1 MQAARPF
8 AAAPRPAA
16 GVLSPQCAD
25 PAMSGRSRRTG
36 GLAAWCRHWLSLATI
51 PAIVVLALLV
61 LLIGGM
67 TAATHALIQ
76 RNEAHAAEEAFARA
90 REHARLLQA
99 EWTDTL
105 ARIDGLQRLARLV
118 TLARLAH
125 DSATQAKLT
134 DELRSAVSVTMPTI
148 TQVSAVD
155 PKGAVMWSTLRVPDQ
170 PIDLANREHVKAIIS
185 QDKDHFI
192 GRPVIGLLSQRLS
205 IHFSVALRGPD
216 GALLG
221 LTVVSLDTSQIN
233 TMVHG
238 LDPRGQNFVSILRRD
253 GVVLAHSD
261 GRGVGLDLAARS
273 PKIPQL
279 LMQEDTQWRGP
290 SMIDGVRRF
299 IVGRTLPGMDT
310 AVVVA
315 LDEARELAPARAA
328 AAQMWRWSVLLDVC
342 LAALAALLLALLAQN
357 RRVRLERLRHAEYRA
372 QETFLRQIADE
383 AIDLIALLDA
393 DHRFLYVNPACRRLM
408 GMEQAALLGQ
418 VASNCIAPNYRAE
431 LQAVLDSLTLGG
443 GPHRLLVPLLRPDS
457 GTPRWIEIEA
467 SHIDWPPQDTSH
479 QRGCFFIARDVTE
492 RKQADDALQRAR
504 EDLETVSRA
513 GPGALYRLALA
524 SDGTR
529 RLLFLAD
536 IGRAYLGFTY
546 EEARAPGFFQA
557 VLHPADLAAYEAG
570 IAALRRDGEATMEYR
585 LQDRDGTF
593 RWIRDTCVVTE
604 ARKGKLLISGYCSE
618 ITREKEQA
626 EQLEQAQR
634 LLSLGEMASGLA
646 HELNQPLAAIS
657 LAAENGKILLTRGAA
672 ALPAASEKFGRI
684 ASLAERAAAII
695 ESMRVFGRAD
705 APPPVLLN
713 LADTVRDA
721 LGVMRA
727 RLERERIAVVF
738 NVPDLLPQV
747 TAVPV
752 LLQQV
757 VINLIVNA
765 CDAYRTSETIEPRRQ
780 IDIALWADPAT
791 VWLEVADRAGGIP
804 PETLARV
811 FEPFFTTKSHGGTGM
826 GLAVSYG
833 IVRQLG
839 GSITAHNRLGGAV
852 FQIGLPAHHPY
863 RSVDDEPALEP
874 IREPVSIAEP
884 LR

>member
-1 MQAARPF
+1 
-8 AAAPRPAA
+8 
-16 GVLSPQCAD
+16 
-25 PAMSGRSRRTG
+25 
-36 GLAAWCRHWLSLATI
+36 
-51 PAIVVLALLV
+51 VVLAILA
-61 LLIGGM
+61 LLIGGA
-67 TAATHALIQ
+67 TAATCALVQ
-76 RNEAHAAEEAFARA
+76 RNETHAADEAFARA

-99 EWTDTL
+99 EWIDTL
-105 ARIDGLQRLARLV
+105 ARIEGLQRLARLV
-118 TLARLAH
+118 TLAQLAH
-125 DSATQAKLT
+125 DASAQARLT
-134 DELRSAVSVTMPTI
+134 EELRSAVSVTMPTI
-148 TQVSAVD
+148 TQVSAVAPD
-155 PKGAVMWSTLRVPDQ
+155 GMVMWSTLRVPDQ
-170 PIDLANREHVKAIIS
+170 PLDLSQREHVQAITVHGMD
-185 QDKDHFI
+185 QFI
-192 GRPVIGLLSQRLS
+192 GRPVIGTLSQRLS
-205 IHFSVALRGPD
+205 IHFANALRAPD
-216 GALLG
+216 RDLLA

-233 TMVHG
+233 SMAHG
-238 LDPRGQNFVSILRRD
+238 LDPRGQNFVSVLRCD
-253 GVVLAHSD
+253 GVILAHSD
-261 GRGVGLDLAARS
+261 GRGVGMDLTARL
-273 PKIPQL
+273 PKMPQL
-279 LMQEDTQWRGP
+279 LTREDTQWRGP
-290 SMIDGVRRF
+290 GMIDGVRRF
-299 IVGRTLPGMDT
+299 MVARALPGTDT

-315 LDEARELAPARAA
+315 LDEAHELAPTRAA
-328 AAQMWRWSVLLDVC
+328 AAQIWRWSLLLDVC
-342 LAALAALLLALLAQN
+342 LASLAALVLALLSQH
-357 RRVRLERLRHAEYRA
+357 RRVREERLRHAGYRA

-408 GMEQAALLGQ
+408 GVEPAALLGQ
-418 VASNCIAPNYRAE
+418 VVSNCIAPDHRAQ
-431 LQAVLDSLTLGG
+431 LQAVLDSLTLGAR
-443 GPHRLLVPLLRPDS
+443 PHRLLVPLVHPDN
-457 GTPRWIEIEA
+457 GTSRWIEIEA
-467 SHIDWPPQDTSH
+467 SHIEWPPENPAR

-557 VLHPADLAAYEAG
+557 VLHPADMPVYEAA
-570 IAALRRDGEATMEYR
+570 IAALRRDGETTMEYR

-604 ARKGKLLISGYCSE
+604 ARKGNLLVSGYCSE

-626 EQLEQAQR
+626 EQLEQARR

-657 LAAENGKILLTRGAA
+657 LAAENGKMLLTRDAPA
-672 ALPAASEKFGRI
+672 IPAAREKFGRI
-684 ASLAERAAAII
+684 AFLAERAAAII

-705 APPPVLLN
+705 APPPILLD
-713 LADTVRDA
+713 LGDTVHDA
-721 LGVMRA
+721 LGVMHA
-727 RLERERIAVVF
+727 RLEREAITVSLD
-738 NVPDLLPQV
+738 VPDTLPRV

-765 CDAYRTSETIEPRRQ
+765 CDAYRSGPAVEAGHQ
-780 IDIALWADPAT
+780 IGITLWADAAT

-804 PETLARV
+804 PDCLTRV
-811 FEPFFTTKSHGGTGM
+811 FEPFFSTKSHGGTGM

-833 IVRQLG
+833 IIRQLG
-839 GSITAHNRLGGAV
+839 GSITAHNRQGGAV
-852 FQIGLPAHHPY
+852 FQIGLPAQHLAAPPL
-863 RSVDDEPALEP
+863 PAP
-874 IREPVSIAEP
+874 PFEPVLEDARLSAS